1 MSIFSLALLP
11 LVGLLIGWAT
21 NKLAIWMLF
30 HPKEPINIFG
40 YKFQGV
46 IPSRQASLADKIAE
60 IVSSKLIGD
69 GILQAI
75 QENTDFQDTLI
86 AQIMQETKS
95 IVEENIG
102 LLGAIML
109 NQLEEKGVFDETRAR
124 AKIMLHEGIQTLSD
138 YLDIKALVMKN
149 IMEFDLDELEVLV
162 RTIASQEFKSIEV
175 LGGLLGFGI
184 GVGQGLLLLILA

>member
-1 MSIFSLALLP
+1 MSIFSFALLP
-11 LVGLLIGWAT
+11 VIGLLIGWAT

-46 IPSRQASLADKIAE
+46 IPSRQESLADKVAE
-60 IVSSKLIGD
+60 IVSSKLIGND
-69 GILQAI
+69 VLQAI

-86 AQIMQETKS
+86 SQIMQETKN

-102 LLGAIML
+102 LLGAVVL
-109 NQLEEKGVFDETRAR
+109 NQLEEKGVFDATRER
-124 AKIMLHEGIQTLSD
+124 AKSMLQEGIQTLNEH
-138 YLDIKALVMKN
+138 LDIKALVSKN

-162 RTIASQEFKSIEV
+162 RTIASQEFKSIEI

-184 GVGQGLLLLILA
+184 GIGQVLLLLILA